1 MNGTTRDLATLI
13 NDSLSNKVALFNEN
27 AAKYTDQAIR
37 EAFFNILGDDRLTWQ
52 NWRAHKTECFE
63 VMENVL
69 NVNLPLAWENSP
81 FYDQFVE
88 VKNGSLE
95 IGDANEFI
103 VDDASV
109 LFASRFSGNYWS
121 VDRQKLQG
129 RKSFS
134 LQTEWIAIRV
144 YDELERFLKGTVTLA
159 EMVAKLQK
167 AFQDEIDSRI
177 FTSFNGI
184 GTYLPAKFQESGS
197 YDKDTM
203 SDLIQRVQVASQKN
217 VILAGTRSA
226 LANIVEGVDAHRMSE
241 RQKEELATKGALLDL
256 TGLGISAIEIP
267 QVFVRGSYDF
277 KVDNKSIFV
286 LPEGTKPVKLFFEG
300 DTRAREL
307 GEKDN
312 DDMTVDTT
320 IQTKLGTG
328 IVVSSLVGK
337 YTIV

>member
-1 MNGTTRDLATLI
+1 MSMTRELAELI

-27 AAKYTDQAIR
+27 ASKYTDQAVR
-37 EAFFNILGDDRLTWQ
+37 DAFFEILCDEKLTWQ
-52 NWRAHKTECFE
+52 NWRAHNIECFE
-63 VMENVL
+63 VIENVL
-69 NVNLPLAWENSP
+69 NTNLPLAWENSP

-88 VKNGSLE
+88 KKNGSL
-95 IGDANEFI
+95 GDTNEFI
-103 VDDASV
+103 VDDNSI

-134 LQTEWIAIRV
+134 LTTEWITIRV

-167 AFQDEIDSRI
+167 SFQNEIDTRI

-197 YDKDTM
+197 YDKSTM

-217 VILAGTRSA
+217 VILAGTRSS
-226 LANIVEGVDAHRMSE
+226 LANIVDGVEAARMSD

-256 TGLGISAIEIP
+256 TGLGVTAMEIP
-267 QVFVRGSYDF
+267 QAFVRGTYDF
-277 KVDNKSIFV
+277 KVDNNSIFV
-286 LPEGTKPVKLFFEG
+286 LPENTKPVKLYFEG
-300 DTRAREL
+300 DTRAKENK
-307 GEKDN
+307 ETDN
-312 DDMTVDTT
+312 DDMTIDSTV
-320 IQTKLGTG
+320 QTKLGTG

>member
-1 MNGTTRDLATLI
+1 MSMTRELAELI

-27 AAKYTDQAIR
+27 ASKYTDQAVR
-37 EAFFNILGDDRLTWQ
+37 DAFFEILCDEKLTWQ
-52 NWRAHKTECFE
+52 NWRAHNIECFE
-63 VMENVL
+63 VIENVL
-69 NVNLPLAWENSP
+69 NTNLPLAWENSP

-88 VKNGSLE
+88 KKNGSL
-95 IGDANEFI
+95 GDTNEFI
-103 VDDASV
+103 VDDNSI

-134 LQTEWIAIRV
+134 LTTEWITIRV

-167 AFQDEIDSRI
+167 SFQNEIDTRI

-197 YDKDTM
+197 YDKSTM

-217 VILAGTRSA
+217 VILAGTRSS
-226 LANIVEGVDAHRMSE
+226 LANIVDGVEAARMSD

-256 TGLGISAIEIP
+256 TGLGVTAIEIP
-267 QVFVRGSYDF
+267 QAFVRGTYDF
-277 KVDNKSIFV
+277 KVDNNSIFV
-286 LPEGTKPVKLFFEG
+286 LPENTKPVKLYFEG
-300 DTRAREL
+300 DTRAKENK
-307 GEKDN
+307 ETDN
-312 DDMTVDTT
+312 DDMTIDSTV
-320 IQTKLGTG
+320 QTKLGTG

>member
-1 MNGTTRDLATLI
+1 MNNTRELAALI
-13 NDSLSNKVALFNEN
+13 NDSLTNKVALFNEN
-27 AAKYTDQAIR
+27 AAKYTDQAVR
-37 EAFFNILGDDRLTWQ
+37 EAFFEILGDDKLTYQ
-52 NWRAHKTECFE
+52 NWRAHKIECFE
-63 VMENVL
+63 VIENVL

-88 VKNGSLE
+88 TRVGSF
-95 IGDANEFI
+95 GDANEFV
-103 VDDASV
+103 VDDDGI
-109 LFASRFSGNYWS
+109 LFASKFAGNYWS

-134 LQTEWIAIRV
+134 LQVEWITIRV

-167 AFQDEIDSRI
+167 GFQNEIDTRI

-184 GTYLPAKFQESGS
+184 GTYLPAKFQETGS
-197 YDKDTM
+197 YDKDTL

-226 LANIVEGVDAHRMSE
+226 LAHIVDGIDASRMSAS
-241 RQKEELATKGALLDL
+241 QKEELATKGALLDL
-256 TGLGISAIEIP
+256 TGFGVSAIEIP
-267 QVFVRGSYDF
+267 QAFVRGSYDF
-277 KVDNKSIFV
+277 KVDNNSIFV
-286 LPEGTKPVKLFFEG
+286 LPDGTNPVKLYFEG

-307 GEKDN
+307 NEKDT
-312 DDMTVDTT
+312 DDMTIDSTV
-320 IQTKLGTG
+320 QTKLGTG